1 MAGGF
6 VDKLKNG
13 ILSHDV
19 GIDLGT
25 ANILV
30 YVKDRGIVHREAWS
44 RGTSHDRQ
52 NARKP

>member
-19 GIDLGT
+19 GIDLGSQGL
-25 ANILV
+25 LV
-30 YVKDRGIVHREAWS
+30 V
-44 RGTSHDRQ
+44 
-52 NARKP
+52 